1 MVKWTGSRN
10 NMREFRP
17 WREKYFWY
25 LSDFSLWTPF
35 TLKVIGNHS
44 AESLLLAP
52 AISIKAYTV
61 VPLILHHS
69 HNALPPKM
77 HRVWRWRSWSK
88 GNYIGIMHN
97 LPNCIMHEDL
107 GHPKT
112 EYAFWEVL
120 IWCHN
125 PAISS
130 IFCIESDQMSGMNHK
145 HSIKSPDRPNILVKC
160 YIRHAVTLNT
170 SCI

>member
-1 MVKWTGSRN
+1 
-10 NMREFRP
+10 MRYERDR
-17 WREKYFWY
+17 REKKEQNYMY
-25 LSDFSLWTPF
+25 NSIYNSNMMMVTMM
-35 TLKVIGNHS
+35 VR
-44 AESLLLAP
+44 AEWMKRARKE
-52 AISIKAYTV
+52 ITV
-61 VPLILHHS
+61 VPLVLHHS

-77 HRVWRWRSWSK
+77 HRVWRWQSWSK

-130 IFCIESDQMSGMNHK
+130 IFCIESDQMSGMYHK
-145 HSIKSPDRPNILVKC
+145 HSIKSLDRPNILIKC
-160 YIRHAVTLNT
+160 SIRHAVTLNT

>member
-1 MVKWTGSRN
+1 MQILNVAWVPEMLQPLPLVRCSPSPRRAVECN
-10 NMREFRP
+10 R
-17 WREKYFWY
+17 
-25 LSDFSLWTPF
+25 
-35 TLKVIGNHS
+35 
-44 AESLLLAP
+44 
-52 AISIKAYTV
+52 TV
-61 VPLILHHS
+61 VPLVLHHS

-77 HRVWRWRSWSK
+77 HRVWRLRSWSK

-160 YIRHAVTLNT
+160 YVRHAVTLNT